1 VIRVIA
7 EVGINHDGNLERAIG
22 LQESAAQA
30 GAWAVK
36 YQIRTDF
43 EAYTPRHLWDTTRR
57 WHGEDLPYREYRKR
71 LEFSDDQL
79 RALKEH
85 ANGLGLV
92 WFASPW
98 DVPSVHRLAAIS
110 RDYVK
115 VASAG
120 VTNEPLL
127 RAIAGEKFRR
137 VFLSTGMSYAHEV
150 RSAAAILAGLDI
162 VLMHCISA
170 YPCKNELCHLSRL
183 LKWRFPDPDDSAE
196 WHVAETFGYSGHE
209 QGILPSLI
217 AAGLG
222 ATYIERHLTY
232 DKTAEG
238 SDHAASLDA
247 SELAELV
254 SKSQEVEA
262 MLGSP
267 EIRPLPEEEPA
278 MRKLRVEVGA

>member
-7 EVGINHDGNLERAIG
+7 EIGINHNGCLKTAIR
-22 LQESAAQA
+22 LQEQAAQA

-71 LEFSDDQL
+71 LEFSDEQL

-85 ANGLGLV
+85 ANGMGLV

-120 VTNEPLL
+120 VTNDPLL
-127 RAIAGEKFRR
+127 RAIAAHEFK
-137 VFLSTGMSYAHEV
+137 VTFLSTGMSEATEV
-150 RSAAAILAGLDI
+150 RDAYEILWGGRRKV
-162 VLMHCISA
+162 VLMTCTSV
-170 YPCKNELCHLSRL
+170 YPCPGNL
-183 LKWRFPDPDDSAE
+183 LNLARIGQFGYACDI
-196 WHVAETFGYSGHE
+196 GYSGHE
-209 QGILPSLI
+209 QGTLPSLI
-217 AAGLG
+217 AVGLG

-232 DKTAEG
+232 DKAAEG

-254 SKSQEVEA
+254 SKAQEVEA

-267 EIRPLPEEEPA
+267 EIRPLPEEESA

>member
-1 VIRVIA
+1 MIRVIA
-7 EVGINHDGNLERAIG
+7 EIGINHDGNFKRAIA
-22 LQESAAQA
+22 LQESAAAA

-57 WHGEDLPYREYRKR
+57 WHGEDMPYREYRRR
-71 LEFSDDQL
+71 LEFSDEQL
-79 RALKEH
+79 LALKDH
-85 ANGLGLV
+85 ANGMGLV

-98 DVPSVHRLAAIS
+98 DVSSVHRLAAIS

-127 RAIAGEKFRR
+127 LAISGEKFRQA
-137 VFLSTGMSYAHEV
+137 FISCGMSAEASFWHACHLLRRNGDSKV
-150 RSAAAILAGLDI
+150 IPTVCTS
-162 VLMHCISA
+162 V
-170 YPCKNELCHLSRL
+170 YPCPARLLNLSRL
-183 LKWRFPDPDDSAE
+183 GYLQCGFSSAFSE
-196 WHVAETFGYSGHE
+196 FGYSGHE

-217 AAGLG
+217 AVGLG

-247 SELAELV
+247 TELGELV
-254 SKSQEVEA
+254 RQSQEVAA

-267 EIRPLPEEEPA
+267 EIRPLPEEEAA
-278 MRKLRVEVGA
+278 MRKLRVEVRS